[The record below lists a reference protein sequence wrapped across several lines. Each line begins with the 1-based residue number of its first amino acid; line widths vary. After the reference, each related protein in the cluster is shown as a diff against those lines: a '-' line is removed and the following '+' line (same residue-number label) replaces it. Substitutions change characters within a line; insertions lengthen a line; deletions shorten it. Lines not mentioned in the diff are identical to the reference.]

1 MILLLFGLALVLAT
15 SSSLLPG
22 SDSGREGEDRDESR
36 SSLPTDVSGEIAGSV
51 SVTSAGHV
59 WLTTFI
65 DELSILAQIEVIL
78 KESVCWYRFSIAA
91 ITAPAG
97 EFEAVS
103 SHLIPLIAQE
113 KRVIEFK
120 TKKEAI
126 HKIEQLVS
134 EVGIVLSEESAK
146 SIPYAVSC
154 GWRPP
159 SEFNQIVKQL
169 MGG

>member
-1 MILLLFGLALVLAT
+1 MILILLGLAIVLAT
-15 SSSLLPG
+15 SSSLLAG
-22 SDSGREGEDRDESR
+22 SASGREGENRDESR
-36 SSLPTDVSGEIAGSV
+36 SSSPPDVSGEIAGSV
-51 SVTSAGHV
+51 SVTSAGDV

-65 DELSILAQIEVIL
+65 DDLSILAQIEVIT
-78 KESVCWYRFSIAA
+78 KESVDRYRFSIVAVA
-91 ITAPAG
+91 TPAG
-97 EFEAVS
+97 EFGAVS
-103 SHLIPLIAQE
+103 PHLIPIITQE
-113 KRVIEFK
+113 NRVIEFK

-126 HKIEQLVS
+126 HKIEQLVGKM
-134 EVGIVLSEESAK
+134 GIVLSEQSAK

>member
-36 SSLPTDVSGEIAGSV
+36 SLSPTVFGEIAGSV
-51 SVTSAGHV
+51 SVTSDGDV

-65 DELSILAQIEVIL
+65 DELSILAQIEVIP
-78 KESVCWYRFSIAA
+78 KESVCWYRFSISA
-91 ITAPAG
+91 IAAPAG
-97 EFEAVS
+97 EFGAVS
-103 SHLIPLIAQE
+103 SQLIPLIAQE

>member
-36 SSLPTDVSGEIAGSV
+36 SLSPTDFGEIAGSV
-51 SVTSAGHV
+51 SVTSDGDV

-65 DELSILAQIEVIL
+65 DELSILAQIEVIP
-78 KESVCWYRFSIAA
+78 KESVCWYRFSISA
-91 ITAPAG
+91 IAAPAG
-97 EFEAVS
+97 EFGAVS